1 MKKIIFILILLLLIN
16 SIELAFADYIN
27 PPREEL
33 EKMITEIAQKRGVPS
48 VVVMALARVESVF
61 RHYDET
67 SRSVRTGSAGSIGLM
82 QVNNSRSLYDD
93 YRLRYD
99 IAYNIEAGI
108 DVLME
113 KWDASASTTQWAYLP
128 SVGDMDPNILENWYF
143 ALWGYNGFVASNN
156 PNVAYASGKSY
167 TFQDLIY
174 MVIRNEYNQPI
185 NPIEITYLPDI
196 GTPSRTLN
204 VPTPE
209 ENHLGDITLADI
221 GDKIEVS
228 FMATT
233 SGLNLRELPDG
244 KVIGTLNDGEIYI
257 VGKEAEMEGG
267 YYWYYLLTESGE
279 GLGWAA
285 RNWLVKIEEQEDIE
299 LDKIDEVIE
308 TSEIENPNSSEVT
321 NMAGFTDI
329 DNHWARQYILELYA
343 DGILKG
349 KMETSFAPQDDVTRQ
364 EFAVLL
370 SRSFEFGDASARSF
384 SDKNT
389 VQSYAVTAVE
399 KMVYFNIMDLE
410 EDKFNPERPLT
421 RIEAALAISRI
432 LEYPEQ
438 LKAFEFEDVQSISIE
453 ELKGLASVFT
463 YEIIT
468 GRDAKTYDPYASI
481 TRGEISK
488 ILMITRSH
496 LH

>member
-1 MKKIIFILILLLLIN
+1 MESVMKKIIFVLIFVLLIN
-16 SIELAFADYIN
+16 STVMAYADYVN

-33 EKMITEIAQKRGVPS
+33 EKMITEIANRRGVPS
-48 VVVMALARVESVF
+48 VIVMALARVESVF
-61 RHYDET
+61 RHYDEA

-82 QVNNSRSLYDD
+82 QINNSRSLYDD

-113 KWDASASTTQWAYLP
+113 KWGASASTSKWAYLP
-128 SVGDMDPNILENWYF
+128 SVGNMDPNVLENWYF

-156 PNVAYASGKSY
+156 PNVAYASGKNY

-185 NPIEITYLPDI
+185 NPIDITYLPET
-196 GTPSRTLN
+196 GTPSRALN

-209 ENHLGDITLADI
+209 ENHSGDIVLADI
-221 GDKIEVS
+221 GDKVVVS

-244 KVIGTLNDGEIYI
+244 KVICSLNDGEIYV
-257 VGKEAEMEGG
+257 VGKEAEMKGG
-267 YYWYYLLTESGE
+267 YYWYYLLSENGE

-285 RNWLVKIEEQEDIE
+285 RNWLVKID
-299 LDKIDEVIE
+299 DREVVE
-308 TSEIENPNSSEVT
+308 SDNEMGKTSETDNL
-321 NMAGFTDI
+321 GFTDI
-329 DNHWARQYILELYA
+329 DNHWARLFILELYEA
-343 DGILKG
+343 GIIKG
-349 KMETSFAPQDDVTRQ
+349 KTETTFAPQDDITRQ

-384 SDKNT
+384 SDKIM
-389 VQSYAVTAVE
+389 VQPYAVNAVE
-399 KMVYFNIMDLE
+399 KVIYYDIMQLE
-410 EDKFNPERPLT
+410 EDRFNPERPLT
-421 RIEAALAISRI
+421 RIEAASAISRI

-438 LKAFEFEDVQSISIE
+438 IKTFEFEDVQNISLE
-453 ELKGLASVFT
+453 EFKGLASVFT
-463 YEIIT
+463 YGIIA
-468 GRDAKTYDPYASI
+468 GRDAKTFDPYAPI

-488 ILMITRSH
+488 ILTVTRSH
-496 LH
+496 Q